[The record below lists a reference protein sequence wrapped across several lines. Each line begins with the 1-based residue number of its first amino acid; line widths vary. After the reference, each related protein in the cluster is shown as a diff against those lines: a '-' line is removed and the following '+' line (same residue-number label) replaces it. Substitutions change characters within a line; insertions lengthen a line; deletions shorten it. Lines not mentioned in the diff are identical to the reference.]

1 MTREE
6 LEAAIRRY
14 SEIYDIPYDVAYRLI
29 QRESGFN
36 PNAVGGIGEL
46 GLGQVRP
53 TTAQDPGYGV
63 RPVDPELLN
72 DPNENL
78 RFTFEYLAALRDEFG
93 SLPLG
98 LAGYN
103 AGPQRVV
110 ETGGIPDAARAYVN
124 EVMGTPTPRPEGLE
138 SVIAERMAEREA
150 RDRRDAGMDFFA
162 NMIRQRMEAE
172 SSRQAP
178 APQAQVQPGRRRR
191 TSGLGSLGGMLD

>member
-14 SEIYDIPYDVAYRLI
+14 SDMYDIPYDVAYRLI
-29 QRESGFN
+29 QRESGFD
-36 PNAVGGIGEL
+36 PNAVGGIGER

-78 RFTFEYLAALRDEFG
+78 RITFEYLAALRDEFG

-103 AGPQRVV
+103 AGPQRVI
-110 ETGGIPDAARAYVN
+110 EAGGIPDAARAYVN

-138 SVIAERMAEREA
+138 SIIAERMAP
-150 RDRRDAGMDFFA
+150 DRRDAGMDFFA

-178 APQAQVQPGRRRR
+178 APTAQVQPGRRRR
-191 TSGLGSLGGMLD
+191 TSGLGSMGDMLD

>member
-1 MTREE
+1 MPGHQFTELGGEDWQFSEQRDASLYSSPQSSDSSTF
-6 LEAAIRRY
+6 LEA
-14 SEIYDIPYDVAYRLI
+14 
-29 QRESGFN
+29 GFF
-36 PNAVGGIGEL
+36 NA
-46 GLGQVRP
+46 
-53 TTAQDPGYGV
+53 
-63 RPVDPELLN
+63 
-72 DPNENL
+72 
-78 RFTFEYLAALRDEFG
+78 FF
-93 SLPLG
+93 LPLG

-110 ETGGIPDAARAYVN
+110 EAGGIPDAARAYVN

-178 APQAQVQPGRRRR
+178 APTAQVQPGRRRR
-191 TSGLGSLGGMLD
+191 TSGLGSMGGMLD